1 MNMRSFWWLA
11 LAFTLTWMWLEWM
24 QFTAQKVEATAQASQ
39 AQEVPIANTSVT
51 PTGSSSSSMS
61 ATSDVPGVHA
71 GGVSNSAVPVLQ
83 NGISQGQRIHVT
95 TDNLDLIID
104 TIGGDIRSAKLLEYG
119 ASQDHSLPFELLS
132 DTGPLVNMV
141 QNGIAT
147 QPTAKLPA
155 PTHKTVYETASTTY
169 VMSGDTLSVPLT
181 WTEAGVKVTKTY
193 TFTKGQYLI
202 DVDYKVENTTVDP
215 WSGSMY
221 TQLVRNRFNPDENF
235 MMYTYTG
242 PVLYNGHAEDK
253 YVKHSFDDLTTQ
265 AVAGNI
271 VTGGWAAMIQQYFLT
286 AIVPDQNAQ
295 NNYYAKPLTDGRFAV
310 GVVEPM
316 LLVDAGQTGVLSS
329 SFYIGPEK
337 QDVLAEIAPGLELT
351 IDYGVLTILAEPIFW
366 LLDKIHS
373 FVGNWGVAIILLT
386 VLIKL
391 VFYKLSETSYRSM
404 ARLKKFQPK
413 LKQLKENYG
422 DDKAIFQQ
430 KMMKLYK
437 EEKINPLGGCL
448 PILIQ
453 MPVFI
458 ALYWVLLYSVEMR
471 QAPFM
476 LWITDLSATDPYY
489 ILPIIMGVTMFI
501 QQKLNPS
508 AMMDEMQ
515 QKVMKVLPFI
525 FTIFFLFF
533 PAGLVLYW
541 VVNNILSVTQQW
553 YITKK
558 IDEIDEKE
566 KQAAKEKSMARA
578 AAKSKSKTKVEDKTK
593 EEAETKDEPSKEE
606 AAKDETK
613 VEPSKEEAGK

>member
-24 QFTAQKVEATAQASQ
+24 QFTSAKVEATAQASA
-39 AQEVPIANTSVT
+39 AQEVPVANTTSTISSENSVS
-51 PTGSSSSSMS
+51 G
-61 ATSDVPGVHA
+61 TSDVPGANLGSVH
-71 GGVSNSAVPVLQ
+71 NSAVPVLHS
-83 NGISQGQRIHVT
+83 GISQGERIHVK
-95 TDNLDLIID
+95 TDTLEIIID
-104 TIGGDIRSAKLLEYG
+104 TVGGDIRSAKLLEYG
-119 ASQDHSLPFELLS
+119 ASDDHSQPFQLLS
-132 DTGPLVNMV
+132 DSGPLVYMI
-141 QNGIAT
+141 QNGLAT
-147 QPTAKLPA
+147 QPNAKLPA
-155 PTHKTVYETASTTY
+155 PTHKTQYQTSQTEY
-169 VMSGDTLSVPLT
+169 VMTGDTLTVPLT
-181 WTEAGVKVTKTY
+181 WTENGVTVTKNY
-193 TFTKGQYLI
+193 IFKKGDYLI
-202 DVDYKVENTTVDP
+202 DIAYKVDNQTNEV

-221 TQLVRNRFNPDENF
+221 SQIVRNRYNPDENF

-242 PVLYNGHAEDK
+242 PVLYDPNAEDK
-253 YVKHSFDDLTTQ
+253 YVKHSFDDLMTQ
-265 AVAGNI
+265 PVSGRM

-286 AIVPDQNAQ
+286 ALVPSQTAQ
-295 NNYYAKPLTDGRFAV
+295 NTYYAKPLTEGRYAV

-316 LLVDAGQTGVLSS
+316 MVIDSGQSGVLSS
-329 SFYIGPEK
+329 SVYIGPEK
-337 QDVLAEIAPGLELT
+337 QDILADIAPGLELT
-351 IDYGVLTILAEPIFW
+351 IDYGVLTILAEPLFW

-373 FVGNWGVAIILLT
+373 VVGNWGVAIILLT

-422 DDKAIFQQ
+422 DDKALFQQ

-471 QAPFM
+471 HAPFI
-476 LWITDLSATDPYY
+476 LWIQDLSATDPYY
-489 ILPIIMGVTMFI
+489 ILPIIMGATMFI

-515 QKVMKVLPFI
+515 QKVMKLLRSVV
-525 FTIFFLFF
+525 TIFFIFF

-558 IDEIDEKE
+558 IDEIDAKEKE
-566 KQAAKEKSMARA
+566 KEKEKAKER
-578 AAKSKSKTKVEDKTK
+578 
-593 EEAETKDEPSKEE
+593 
-606 AAKDETK
+606 
-613 VEPSKEEAGK
+613 AGK

>member
-24 QFTAQKVEATAQASQ
+24 QFSSAKVEATVQASA
-39 AQEVPIANTSVT
+39 AQEVPLANVTSTVQAS
-51 PTGSSSSSMS
+51 GSV
-61 ATSDVPGVHA
+61 SDVPGANIGSVKH
-71 GGVSNSAVPVLQ
+71 SAVPVLQ
-83 NGISQGQRIHVT
+83 NGISQGERVHVK
-95 TDNLDLIID
+95 TDTLELVID
-104 TIGGDIRSAKLLEYG
+104 TVGGDIRSVKLLEYG
-119 ASQDHSLPFELLS
+119 ASKDPSQPFQLLS
-132 DTGPLVNMV
+132 DSGPLIYMV
-141 QNGIAT
+141 QNGLAT
-147 QPTAKLPA
+147 QPNAKLPA
-155 PTHKTVYETASTTY
+155 PTHKTQYQTAQTEY
-169 VMSGDTLSVPLT
+169 VMTGDTLTVPLT
-181 WTEAGVKVTKTY
+181 WTEGGVTVTKSY
-193 TFTKGQYLI
+193 IFQKGKYLI
-202 DVDYKVENTTVDP
+202 DVAYKIDNQTSEA

-221 TQLVRNRFNPDENF
+221 SQIVRNRYNPDENF

-242 PVLYNGHAEDK
+242 PVLYDPHAEDK
-253 YVKHSFDDLTTQ
+253 YVKYSFDDLNTQ
-265 AVAGNI
+265 PVSGRM

-286 AIVPDQNAQ
+286 ALVPNQEAQ
-295 NNYYAKPLTDGRFAV
+295 NTYYAKPLAEGRYAV

-316 LLVDAGQTGVLSS
+316 MLVEPGQSGILSS
-329 SFYIGPEK
+329 SVYIGPEK
-337 QDVLAEIAPGLELT
+337 QDILAEIAPGLELT
-351 IDYGVLTILAEPIFW
+351 IDYGVLTILAEPLFW

-373 FVGNWGVAIILLT
+373 IVGNWGVAIILLT

-422 DDKAIFQQ
+422 DDKALFQQ

-471 QAPFM
+471 HAPFM
-476 LWITDLSATDPYY
+476 LWIQDLSATDPYY

-515 QKVMKVLPFI
+515 QKVMKFLPFI
-525 FTIFFLFF
+525 FTIFFIFF

-558 IDEIDEKE
+558 IDEIDAKEKE
-566 KQAAKEKSMARA
+566 KEKEKAKER
-578 AAKSKSKTKVEDKTK
+578 
-593 EEAETKDEPSKEE
+593 
-606 AAKDETK
+606 
-613 VEPSKEEAGK
+613 AGK